1 MATARDIMTGG
12 AECVGENETLV
23 EAARKMRDFHVGALP
38 ICGEDNRLK
47 GMLPAAVRAALRLH
61 ALQDQHPDPQRVDG
75 DLGDLESLQVVQ
87 QPRSLLHARGPPGL
101 GDSTPTT
108 VEAAKGGPATTRPP
122 RSITFHREEPL
133 WAPLGYPILGAE
145 VGPEEVVAA
154 REPSHT
160 HAPQA
165 APPSTA
171 PR

>member
-61 ALQDQHPDPQRVDG
+61 ALQD
-75 DLGDLESLQVVQ
+75 QVVQ